1 MKIESILKQKSKG
14 SQVVT
19 VRPDES
25 IDALAHRLVLEGIG
39 CVIVSENGQTI
50 DGIISERD
58 LIRGL
63 AQHGTGLLD
72 MPVSRLMSLHVLT
85 CTPDDRLKDVMRKMT
100 QRRVRHLPVVD
111 GGRLAGI
118 ISIGDVVKN
127 RLEDM
132 ELETSVLRDMVISH

>member
-132 ELETSVLRDMVISH
+132 ELEASVLRDMVISH